1 MIPVCGWSPGS
12 LTGQRIHFGGA
23 PSPRGVLP
31 STSGG
36 PNGAG
41 TLIMEGTYANTCQI
55 GEGSPPSDKYVQD
68 KYMKDTY
75 MQDTYMQQEE
85 RKGYAL
91 ASSSKVRLLDAN

>member
-1 MIPVCGWSPGS
+1 
-12 LTGQRIHFGGA
+12 
-23 PSPRGVLP
+23 
-31 STSGG
+31 
-36 PNGAG
+36 
-41 TLIMEGTYANTCQI
+41 MEGTYANTCQI